1 MMLGDNSKINPFMM
15 SLLSD
20 NKQKMDPLTLMML
33 SNPTQTKNMS
43 PMLPLFLS
51 GNTAKDPLMTMLLM
65 AQQANP
71 EINESES
78 TVNLMQMLQM
88 MSNSCDFG
96 EVSYNLTNYQLILI
110 DEKLHRLQL
119 ITNFLTLHV
128 KKPLKKRARMPVQS
142 QTTRYADDAVPHSRD
157 GESRAA
163 SRSFPFHVHDVGPS
177 SWLFGNPP

>member
-1 MMLGDNSKINPFMM
+1 MM

-20 NKQKMDPLTLMML
+20 NKKKMDPMTLMML
-33 SNPTQTKNMS
+33 SNPSQTKNMS

-96 EVSYNLTNYQLILI
+96 EVSYN
-110 DEKLHRLQL
+110 
-119 ITNFLTLHV
+119 
-128 KKPLKKRARMPVQS
+128 
-142 QTTRYADDAVPHSRD
+142 
-157 GESRAA
+157 
-163 SRSFPFHVHDVGPS
+163 
-177 SWLFGNPP
+177 

>member
-20 NKQKMDPLTLMML
+20 NKKKMDPMTLMML
-33 SNPTQTKNMS
+33 SNPSQTKNMS

-71 EINESES
+71 EINKSES

-96 EVSYNLTNYQLILI
+96 EVSYNTNERLTFDIIISNS
-110 DEKLHRLQL
+110 
-119 ITNFLTLHV
+119 
-128 KKPLKKRARMPVQS
+128 AC
-142 QTTRYADDAVPHSRD
+142 
-157 GESRAA
+157 
-163 SRSFPFHVHDVGPS
+163 
-177 SWLFGNPP
+177 